1 MMKWRK
7 DGGVKKVE
15 EKEDKYWLN
24 LETPDQRKSRFNV
37 LNQAVI
43 FPMIFT
49 VLRIVLIT
57 FTLTFFKIFK

>member
-37 LNQAVI
+37 LNQAKSHLSDI
-43 FPMIFT
+43 HYS
-49 VLRIVLIT
+49 
-57 FTLTFFKIFK
+57 